1 MRILVIG
8 YLSDTYIIYIVYTYA
23 KLGGASDID
32 LGTCSL

>member
-1 MRILVIG
+1 MRIVVIA
-8 YLSDTYIIYIVYTYA
+8 YLSDTYIYIVYTYA